1 MRKPNPLYPEP
12 NCVVHEDDVDW
23 GGHSVIIP
31 AHESNNDS
39 SNGNPP
45 YFPYDRK
52 H

>member
-1 MRKPNPLYPEP
+1 MEDPHPHS

-23 GGHSVIIP
+23 GGRSDIIP
-31 AHESNNDS
+31 AHESNNNS
-39 SNGNPP
+39 SNGDPT